1 MTALGKA
8 LKKLLDPSDDR
19 LLPGYAELIQLVK
32 STTVA
37 AKEDKKEE
45 ERLYYEAKISR
56 FGKDRRSRIKKDD
69 KIRDFLLEKKA
80 DIYEIIES
88 NMAKLKVF
96 PENQS
101 LISGLT
107 AEQQVEK
114 VQKSLRNP
122 QVEILANL
130 VKLDR

>member
-37 AKEDKKEE
+37 AKEEKIEE

-56 FGKDRRSRIKKDD
+56 FGHDRR
-69 KIRDFLLEKKA
+69 
-80 DIYEIIES
+80 
-88 NMAKLKVF
+88 
-96 PENQS
+96 
-101 LISGLT
+101 
-107 AEQQVEK
+107 
-114 VQKSLRNP
+114 
-122 QVEILANL
+122 
-130 VKLDR
+130 